1 MEGSIRMSYAGHAAT
16 IISLCFAV
24 LVGTA
29 AGAEESDPA
38 AAKVPVETPQADAAN
53 EKAESEKAA
62 PAEAAPAK
70 AAATKTTASGMKI
83 TMLRVGTGASPN
95 ARDRVVVH
103 YHGTFE
109 DGKVFDSSVD
119 RGKPAVFP
127 LNRVIRCWT
136 EGLQLMKVGGKA
148 RLVCPP
154 KIAYGPRGKPPK
166 IPKNATL
173 TFEVE
178 LLEIK

>member
-1 MEGSIRMSYAGHAAT
+1 MRYAVT
-16 IISLCFAV
+16 ITALCIA
-24 LVGTA
+24 LLGWTA
-29 AGAEESDPA
+29 AGAEEVDPA
-38 AAKVPVETPQADAAN
+38 AGKASAETPQADAAA
-53 EKAESEKAA
+53 EKAV
-62 PAEAAPAK
+62 PAK
-70 AAATKTTASGMKI
+70 TEVTEKTASGLEI
-83 TMLRVGTGASPN
+83 TTLRAGTGASPK

-109 DGKVFDSSVD
+109 DGKVFDSSVE
-119 RGKPAVFP
+119 RGKPASFP

-136 EGLQLMKVGGKA
+136 EGLQLMKVGGKS

-154 KIAYGPRGKPPK
+154 KIAYGARGKPPR
-166 IPKNATL
+166 IPPNATL